1 MNFTSSVRK
10 SKFAILLQI
19 AKYRFLRFTREPD
32 MNLDLFNFDI
42 LKNFILRCFGLI
54 HQIEGAIT
62 LDLQPMDLQTLLVL
76 FDRILRLF

>member
-1 MNFTSSVRK
+1 
-10 SKFAILLQI
+10 
-19 AKYRFLRFTREPD
+19 